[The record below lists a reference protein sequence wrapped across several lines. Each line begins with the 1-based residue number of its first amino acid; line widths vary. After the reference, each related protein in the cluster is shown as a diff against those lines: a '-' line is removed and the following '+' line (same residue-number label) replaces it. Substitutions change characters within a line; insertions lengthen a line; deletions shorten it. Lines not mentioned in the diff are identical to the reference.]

1 MVQKKACVTAK
12 AWFSAGSYALQG
24 QVLLGTKCMDL
35 PQQLVEQV
43 FESALALDLPDRA
56 AYLDQ
61 ACGKNRE
68 LKAAVEDLL
77 LEDVNAGSLLEHP
90 PLNSLLCSARETT
103 PSALSTESLGLSHR
117 YPPSGRLNCGDILI
131 GRFLILRFIAKGGMG
146 EVYEAEDRLLQGA
159 RIALKTILPHIADEP
174 ALRERFEHEVLLARQ
189 VSHPNLCPV
198 YEIFQ
203 SEQPDLLFLTM
214 KLLPGET
221 LSARLR
227 RGGAIA
233 PSEGLSIVKQMAAGL
248 SAIHD
253 AGIIHRDI
261 KPNNIMLDGSG
272 PEVRLS
278 ITDFGLARVFQADPS
293 LMGKAFLAGTPSYM
307 APELFLGGQPSQS
320 SDLFAF
326 GVVLHEIFTGQ
337 KPTQS
342 RENTSV
348 RVHTQLR
355 SLGLPAF
362 CTHLIAGC
370 LDQDPMRRCQAFDH
384 ARSFLNIH
392 YSARPLWTRRRFA
405 FAAASVVGATATT
418 AWWKRNELEDLWR
431 PLPSKRFVA
440 LLNWPKTTDINVTPM
455 LTGVLSALKKELTHF
470 ETMDRDLFVITPEDA
485 NVDVAAVTHLKE
497 LCGPLGANLVLAAS
511 GIPGPDHFQLF
522 LRLIDPASGKPLRQK
537 KVVVPVAEI
546 TTLPAQ
552 AVRAAASVLNLARY
566 LKNRDLQDA
575 GTQSPDAFIAFQAAE
590 TLLNQPDW
598 VGLDQ
603 AIEKYK
609 QAILLDT
616 RYALAYA
623 KLSQAYAAY
632 FVIHKTAAGIDL
644 ARGNAQAALNLAPGL
659 EDAHL
664 ALAAILEYTGDEAGA
679 LRSLAAALSIEPTDS
694 QAQIWQAQIYRRLN
708 RWDEANTAFR
718 RILTLHP
725 NNWLAYNEFGLGLDM
740 QGKYHEALV
749 AFRTASLAAPQNA
762 LAMCNLGNEYIQTGD
777 FSQGTTVLKNCL
789 AAHPT
794 SWQTAVNTS
803 LALRYQG
810 RFKEAVVHARNATE
824 LNPAQDMAWLE
835 LGEGYLS
842 LGNHLADAKKAYSRA
857 LKEAEN
863 NLTLDSSDGPALMLL
878 ALYKVKA
885 GNPHEA
891 PALIEKAESFAAQDM
906 TSQLFKGRIWEL
918 LGKREVAL
926 DTLAA
931 CFRRG
936 AGDVQVAAFPDMH
949 LLRADPRY
957 RHLVDTKSTAP
968 MAKGL

>member
-1 MVQKKACVTAK
+1 
-12 AWFSAGSYALQG
+12 
-24 QVLLGTKCMDL
+24 MDL
-35 PQQLVEQV
+35 PQQLVEHV
-43 FESALALDLPDRA
+43 FEAALALDLPDRA

-61 ACGKNRE
+61 ACCKNPK

-77 LEDVNAGSLLEHP
+77 LEDVKAGSLLEHP
-90 PLNSLLCSARETT
+90 PVNSMLRAAREAT
-103 PSALSTESLGLSHR
+103 PSALSTQSLGPSPR
-117 YPPSGRLNCGDILI
+117 YPASGRLNCGDILI
-131 GRFLILRFIAKGGMG
+131 GRFLIQRFIAKGGMG

-159 RIALKTILPHIADEP
+159 RIALKTILPHIADDP

-189 VSHPNLCPV
+189 VNHPNLCPV

-261 KPNNIMLDGSG
+261 KPNNIMLDGIG
-272 PEVRLS
+272 PELRLS

-307 APELFLGGQPSQS
+307 APELFLGSQPSQS

-337 KPTQS
+337 KPAQS
-342 RENTSV
+342 RDNTSV

-355 SLGLPAF
+355 TLGLPTF
-362 CTHLIAGC
+362 CTQLIAGC

-392 YSARPLWTRRRFA
+392 YSAKPLWTRRRFA
-405 FAAASVVGATATT
+405 FAAASLVGATAST

-440 LLNWPKTTDINVTPM
+440 LLNWPRTTDINVTPM

-511 GIPGPDHFQLF
+511 GIPGADHFQLF
-522 LRLIDPASGKPLRQK
+522 LRLIDPASGQPLRQK
-537 KVVVPVAEI
+537 RILVPAAEI

-552 AVRAAASVLNLARY
+552 AVRAAASLLNLARY
-566 LKNRDLQDA
+566 LKNRVLQDS

-590 TLLNQPDW
+590 GLVKQPDW
-598 VGLDQ
+598 VGLDA

-609 QAILLDT
+609 HAISLDS

-623 KLSQAYAAY
+623 RLGQAYAKYY
-632 FVIHKTAAGIDL
+632 FIHKNPGALDL
-644 ARGNAQAALNLAPGL
+644 ARGNAQLALNLAPGL
-659 EDAHL
+659 EGAHL
-664 ALAAILEYTGDEAGA
+664 ALAATLELTGNIEGA
-679 LRSLAAALSIEPTDS
+679 LRSIAAALALEPSDG
-694 QAQIWQAQIYRRLN
+694 QALIWQARLYNRLN
-708 RWDEANTAFR
+708 RWQDANKAFR
-718 RILTLHP
+718 RTIAEHP
-725 NNWLAYNEFGLGLDM
+725 NNWLAYNEFGYGLDM
-740 QGKYHEALV
+740 QGRYREAV
-749 AFRTASLAAPQNA
+749 EVFRIASLAAPGNA
-762 LAMCNLGNEYIQTGD
+762 LALSNLGFEYLQIGAFD
-777 FSQGTTVLKNCL
+777 QGAQILKSCMS
-789 AAHPT
+789 AHPA
-794 SWQTAVNTS
+794 SWESAVNTS

-810 RFKEAVVHARNATE
+810 KLKEAVSVARKATE
-824 LNPAQDMAWLE
+824 LSPSQDTGWLE
-835 LGEGYLS
+835 LGDCYLS
-842 LGNHLADAKKAYSRA
+842 LGNAIEAKKAYLRA
-857 LKEAEN
+857 REEAEN
-863 NLTLDSSDGPALMLL
+863 NLLTDSTDGLAWVLL
-878 ALYKVKA
+878 AFYKVKS
-885 GNPHEA
+885 GSPHDA
-891 PALIEKAESFAAQDM
+891 SSLIDRAEKLGAQDM
-906 TSQLFKGRIWEL
+906 NSQLFKGRVWEL
-918 LGKREVAL
+918 LGKRQAAL

-931 CFRRG
+931 CFRKG
-936 AGDVQVAAFPDMH
+936 ASDVQVAAFPDMH
-949 LLRADPRY
+949 SLRNDPRY
-957 RHLVDTKSTAP
+957 RQMAGTESLAATAS
-968 MAKGL
+968 GF